1 MFGRGLGVLLPKQ
14 TGLGGDMDASK
25 PSNILDRLLDM
36 SGRKRAYAE
45 ASAAVAGRKR
55 EQEEQGVTPY
65 VPAQPKIVD
74 DLARSAASRAGL
86 PLPATAN
93 VQTVQQR
100 PTGGKIVNYP
110 SGEKIVMSRFG
121 TGSATKEKK
130 GPTMIEGKP
139 AAQYFAE
146 TAASQG
152 KSNKFAAA
160 LPTGKKDELGREKF
174 RGIAFEDS
182 DKMSPEK
189 QKALIYEA
197 MNRKKA

>member
-1 MFGRGLGVLLPKQ
+1 MATTLFIPPSFRANPEQPAEFSSDLLND
-14 TGLGGDMDASK
+14 LV
-25 PSNILDRLLDM
+25 RM
-36 SGRKRAYAE
+36 SATKAQKAT
-45 ASAAVAGRKR
+45 AAVAGRRR
-55 EQEEQGVTPY
+55 EMEEQGMIPY
-65 VPAQPKIVD
+65 APAQPKIVD

-86 PLPATAN
+86 PLPKAAD

-146 TAASQG
+146 TAARQG
-152 KSNKFAAA
+152 ANNKFAAA
-160 LPTGKKDELGREKF
+160 LPTGSKDLFGRPKF
-174 RGIAFEDS
+174 TGVSLVED
-182 DKMSPEK
+182 
-189 QKALIYEA
+189 A

>member
-1 MFGRGLGVLLPKQ
+1 MATTLFIPPSFRANPDQPAEFSSDLLGDLV
-14 TGLGGDMDASK
+14 
-25 PSNILDRLLDM
+25 RM
-36 SGRKRAYAE
+36 SATKAQKAT
-45 ASAAVAGRKR
+45 AAVAGRRR
-55 EQEEQGVTPY
+55 EMEEQGVLPY

-74 DLARSAASRAGL
+74 DMARSAASRAGL

-121 TGSATKEKK
+121 TGSATKEKR

-146 TAASQG
+146 TASRQG
-152 KSNKFAAA
+152 ANNKFATA

-189 QKALIYEA
+189 QKALIFEA

>member
-1 MFGRGLGVLLPKQ
+1 MATTLFIPPSFRTNPDQPAEFSSDLLGDLV
-14 TGLGGDMDASK
+14 
-25 PSNILDRLLDM
+25 RM
-36 SGRKRAYAE
+36 SATKAQKAT
-45 ASAAVAGRKR
+45 AAVAGRRR
-55 EQEEQGVTPY
+55 EMEEQGRIPY

-86 PLPATAN
+86 PLPKTAD

-110 SGEKIVMSRFG
+110 SGEKIVMGLFG
-121 TGSATKEKK
+121 SGTRKEGPKK
-130 GPTMIEGKP
+130 PTIIEGKP

-189 QKALIYEA
+189 QKALIFDA